1 MAMGSILLQLHW
13 RHLLATA
20 RSAILMPYL
29 VIASLMALLIWTV
42 FMADA
47 GWRPEAPDVGI
58 LAVTFGTMF
67 SLVVGTGVMTL
78 VFYDDR
84 RD

>member
-1 MAMGSILLQLHW
+1 MGSILLQLHW

-20 RSAILMPYL
+20 RSMNLAPYL
-29 VIASLMALLIWTV
+29 VIAGLMASLIWTV
-42 FMADA
+42 FMADS
-47 GWRPEAPDVGI
+47 GWRPEAPDAGI
-58 LAVTFGTMF
+58 LAITFGTMF

-84 RD
+84 RG